1 MELLTVKQVEGQH
14 WSVQENSAV
23 SAAREPVSP
32 AASLLEVTDAG
43 GGSVA
48 LRALTN
54 GMYLSARGH
63 DRSLWAMSPAAGNEE
78 TFRIERGDDGSARL
92 RANDGSYVV
101 VGDGGIVRAGSS
113 DPAAGTRFVI
123 EDQEALLAAL
133 RSQTDCCGREGHHEH
148 APHAESQQGGGLRV
162 QWNDIQHQ
170 RAIRRSVEVLQQ
182 FHLDPGIGPWID
194 SFLKWWRNAGFRGE
208 VERGLREADEKPEF
222 TGTLT
227 VAGINIYYMHFW
239 DPRTNDNFMNWPSKY
254 PENARNQ
261 FARRFEESLSPA
273 RLWENDQAR
282 MKQSAYMF
290 GVALHYLSDI
300 TQPMHASNFPNL
312 WTRTIPDPTDWR
324 HSSFEKAADGVDI
337 PVSDPPRENGAS
349 DLVFRSTDDLFV
361 WTAKN
366 SNAVW
371 LSTLKKMTDDLYDG
385 PFSPYKEFKTA
396 DIVDVVRK
404 TLRPGYRSVAAA
416 MLTFMQR
423 CRDL

>member
-14 WSVQENSAV
+14 WSVQENSAGQTAAE
-23 SAAREPVSP
+23 SASP
-32 AASLLEVTDAG
+32 AASLLAVTDAG

-48 LRALTN
+48 LRSVTN

-63 DRSLWAMSPAAGNEE
+63 DRALWAMSPTAGNEE
-78 TFRIERGDDGSARL
+78 TFRIERDDDGSARL
-92 RANDGSYVV
+92 RANDGTYVV
-101 VGDGGIVRAGSS
+101 VGEGGVVRAGNA

-123 EDQEALLAAL
+123 EDQEALLAAM
-133 RSQTDCCGREGHHEH
+133 RSQTDCCGRGHEH
-148 APHAESQQGGGLRV
+148 EVAPRAASRKRDGLSV

-170 RAIRRSVEVLQQ
+170 RAIRYSVDVMRPFVNDL
-182 FHLDPGIGPWID
+182 GIGPYVEQ
-194 SFLKWWRNAGFRGE
+194 FLAWWGDQTFRSE
-208 VERGLREADEKPEF
+208 LQRGLREADEKPEF

-239 DPRTNDNFMNWPSKY
+239 DPRTNDNFMGWPSKY

-261 FARRFEESLSPA
+261 FARRFEECISPA
-273 RLWENDQAR
+273 RLWKNDPAR
-282 MKQSAYMF
+282 MKATAYMF

-312 WTRTIPDPTDWR
+312 WTSTIPDPTDWR
-324 HSSFEKAADGVDI
+324 HASFENAADGVDI
-337 PVSDPPRENGAS
+337 PVSADPRESGAR

-361 WTAKN
+361 WTGNN

-371 LSTLKKMTDDLYDG
+371 ISTLKKMTDDLYDG
-385 PFSPYKEFKTA
+385 PFRPYKDFKTE
-396 DIVDVVRK
+396 DIVDVVRR

-416 MLTFMQR
+416 MIAFMQR
-423 CRDL
+423 CAKA